1 MGMLL
6 QIHDGDDKVNSYLS
20 LPESE
25 TVIGF
30 SVQRCLSSAR
40 FCFQL
45 FQFYLKELVML
56 CYW

>member
-30 SVQRCLSSAR
+30 SVQRCLSSAP